1 MLVFSKTLYIFT
13 ALQLFSYSIFSS
25 LLNLKTNKITDIIN
39 LKILKILLT
48 YKLKK
53 QKTKINDGKPRICTK
68 YMGVFM
74 KESVNYLHLAKAKCK
89 EYMYL

>member
-1 MLVFSKTLYIFT
+1 M
-13 ALQLFSYSIFSS
+13 
-25 LLNLKTNKITDIIN
+25 NKITDIIN
-39 LKILKILLT
+39 LKTLKILLT

-53 QKTKINDGKPRICTK
+53 QKAKINDGKSWICTK

-74 KESVNYLHLAKAKCK
+74 KESVKYLHLAKTKCK